1 MFFEFLFHFFLF
13 HVSLSVHLTGR
24 CFMSE
29 CRSHGTLSGPSFF
42 LASLLWRLHWISLQV
57 CVCAFIIQFLFWRSP
72 LCWICYPAETMTC
85 LQLFSKMMSSGGMV
99 SVEGKQ
105 IIQLGNQESA
115 FVCCNRLVSRFIV
128 YIIQSKTFQDET
140 SAERN

>member
-1 MFFEFLFHFFLF
+1 
-13 HVSLSVHLTGR
+13 
-24 CFMSE
+24 
-29 CRSHGTLSGPSFF
+29 
-42 LASLLWRLHWISLQV
+42 
-57 CVCAFIIQFLFWRSP
+57 
-72 LCWICYPAETMTC
+72 MTC